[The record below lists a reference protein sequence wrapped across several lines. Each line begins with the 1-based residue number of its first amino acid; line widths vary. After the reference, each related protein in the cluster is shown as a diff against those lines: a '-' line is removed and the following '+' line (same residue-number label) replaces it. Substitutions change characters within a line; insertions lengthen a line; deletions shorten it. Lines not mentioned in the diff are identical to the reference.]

1 VIKVQRHFFAF
12 YIVLF
17 LLQTSYLPAYSQ
29 SDDIT
34 ELGAEQASEKS
45 ELEQMRQQLKELK
58 ATTSDAMTAFNKLDT
73 SPLKKGLK
81 EFHLFCRTASHEIA
95 PGKNIECLTYNG
107 LIPGPPI
114 RVKEGQLVRIIVHN
128 QLEQNTSFHLHGMV
142 LPESVDGL
150 PNSKS
155 GLIKPGQT
163 YAYQF
168 VAKPVGTYWYHPQ
181 IMHGEQKIK
190 GMYGAFI
197 VEPDEPVKMAD
208 EDMVLILG
216 DTAANKLQ
224 VSALAANKTM
234 TSTVVSTN
242 KVDYLINGKTAPA
255 IPAIEVRPNSR
266 VRLRI
271 INASQHAVPLHI
283 TGHKFEIVSLNG
295 NLTGEQTARDTIT
308 CGVSDRMDLEFTAN
322 NPGLWSIGSELIEQ
336 STNNGQFPGGIAC
349 VLRYVE

>member
-1 VIKVQRHFFAF
+1 MQRRFLVL
-12 YIVLF
+12 YIVLL
-17 LLQTSYLPAYSQ
+17 LLQISCVLAYSR
-29 SDDIT
+29 SDDLG
-34 ELGAEQASEKS
+34 ELGAEQVSEKS

-58 ATTSDAMTAFNKLDT
+58 ATTSDAVSAFNKLDT

-81 EFHLFCRTASHEIA
+81 EFHLFCRPASHEIA
-95 PGKNIECLTYNG
+95 PGKTIECLTYNG
-107 LIPGPPI
+107 LLPGPPL

-142 LPESVDGL
+142 LPGSVDGL

-181 IMHGEQKIK
+181 IMHAEQKIK

-197 VEPDEPVKMAD
+197 VEPDEPIKTTD
-208 EDMVLILG
+208 EDIVLILG
-216 DTAANKLQ
+216 DTTANKMQESASAANKP
-224 VSALAANKTM
+224 V
-234 TSTVVSTN
+234 TSTSTSKVV
-242 KVDYLINGKTAPA
+242 YLINGKTAPA
-255 IPAIEVRPNSR
+255 IPGIEVRPNSR
-266 VRLRI
+266 VRLRV
-271 INASQHAVPLHI
+271 INAAQHSVPLHI

-295 NLTGEQTARDTIT
+295 NLSGEQTSRDTIT

-322 NPGLWSIGSELIEQ
+322 NPGLWSMASELIEQ

-349 VLRYVE
+349 VIRYVE